1 VPACQEAGIKTK
13 GEEFNGFGWQGG
25 YAVFSVSQSKV
36 AAVSKY
42 ISNQKAHHKK
52 ITFQEEVIQF
62 LEQYDVEYDE
72 KYLWD

>member
-1 VPACQEAGIKTK
+1 
-13 GEEFNGFGWQGG
+13 
-25 YAVFSVSQSKV
+25 V

-42 ISNQKAHHKK
+42 ISNQKEHHKK

-62 LEQYDVEYDE
+62 LEQYGVEYDE